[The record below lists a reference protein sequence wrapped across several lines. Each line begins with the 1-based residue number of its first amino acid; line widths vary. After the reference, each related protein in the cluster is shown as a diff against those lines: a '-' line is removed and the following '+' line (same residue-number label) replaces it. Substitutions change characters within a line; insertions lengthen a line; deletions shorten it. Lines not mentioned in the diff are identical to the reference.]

1 MKDTIQNYF
10 KGNYR
15 TFYEKYLPDVKKIG
29 GEEYKALCTFHD
41 DTEPS
46 FNFDNQT
53 GQYFCHGCNKKGDAI
68 HFYAKINS
76 LDTKRDFGKILRGI
90 ASDFNIPYEER
101 KHHIDKTYD
110 YTDTE
115 GHLLYQVV
123 RMNPKDFRQRRPGN
137 NGNKWIWDVKG
148 VERILYRLS
157 QVVNAQEVL
166 IVEGEKDADTLAD
179 LGLIATTC
187 PMGAKKWRPE
197 YNEYLRDKDI
207 VLISDN
213 DNEGR
218 EHMAQVGAS
227 LNGLVNSLKL
237 IELPG
242 LSSKGDL
249 SDFIA
254 KFDDRTE
261 AAEKLSIMIDGAG
274 PYKPPKK
281 AGQDAQ
287 DNCVIGMTF
296 EDLEKEFSGE
306 IEWLWREHIPRAL
319 PSMVNGREGSGKTTL
334 CLQIAKEILENEPVG
349 MVVLIATEGFV
360 LDTFNKMKEMELND
374 RRFQIPKKPD
384 GTYRFNLK
392 WREDCNYIA
401 NYLNQLNQ
409 PVLIVFVDSL
419 RGASDFDANEDKMR
433 IPIMNLN
440 AIVCDSQKAACV
452 WIHHFNK
459 TDKSNLLDKSAGSP
473 AITAAVRQVLSV
485 TKKSAYVRSIRQAKS
500 NVGVST
506 ELELIK
512 AGKDIIIRQ
521 PDQESEEGQTDRAE
535 ALLIE
540 LFKDNDTIP
549 ANEIFEE
556 AEKDGILEHPLK
568 DAKKR
573 LGMQSIKIGDRW
585 FWKWKI

>member
-1 MKDTIQNYF
+1 MKSGDIKQFKKLSEEFSLIPLNGKAPIEKNWQQWCGKKRPFNPDDF
-10 KGNYR
+10 KGKNAGIACGPASEVIVIDVDDLVRFNKTLKEKNWKIPQTRVHMTGADKPHYLYLYPDNGNHYGCR
-15 TFYEKYLPDVKKIG
+15 SFKDLGFDIRGSGGQVVAPGSIHPDTGEPYAIRHDIPITPAPQWLLKLAINEDPQKDIQPQQDKYWDRDLASLPISLGTKKLIREGEPKGERSEAIMSVLSSLVRANISDSDIFNIFESYPIGEKYREKGRSREKWLQDQVNKVRR
-29 GEEYKALCTFHD
+29 
-41 DTEPS
+41 
-46 FNFDNQT
+46 
-53 GQYFCHGCNKKGDAI
+53 GQGTQ
-68 HFYAKINS
+68 AKC
-76 LDTKRDFGKILRGI
+76 
-90 ASDFNIPYEER
+90 A
-101 KHHIDKTYD
+101 
-110 YTDTE
+110 
-115 GHLLYQVV
+115 
-123 RMNPKDFRQRRPGN
+123 
-137 NGNKWIWDVKG
+137 
-148 VERILYRLS
+148 
-157 QVVNAQEVL
+157 
-166 IVEGEKDADTLAD
+166 
-179 LGLIATTC
+179 
-187 PMGAKKWRPE
+187 
-197 YNEYLRDKDI
+197 
-207 VLISDN
+207 
-213 DNEGR
+213 
-218 EHMAQVGAS
+218 
-227 LNGLVNSLKL
+227 
-237 IELPG
+237 
-242 LSSKGDL
+242 
-249 SDFIA
+249 
-254 KFDDRTE
+254 
-261 AAEKLSIMIDGAG
+261 
-274 PYKPPKK
+274 
-281 AGQDAQ
+281 
-287 DNCVIGMTF
+287 IGMSF

-306 IEWLWREHIPRAL
+306 IDWLWREHIPKAL

-334 CLQIAKEILENEPVG
+334 CLQIAKEILKSNHTG
-349 MVVLIATEGFV
+349 MVIWIATEGFV

-440 AIVCDSQKAACV
+440 AIVCDSYKAACL

-459 TDKSNLLDKSAGSP
+459 TDKGNLLDKSAGSP

-485 TKKSAYVRSIRQAKS
+485 TKKSAYIRSIRQAKS
-500 NVGVST
+500 NVGIST

-540 LFKDNDTIP
+540 LFKDRDTIP
-549 ANEIFEE
+549 ASEIFEE

-573 LGMQSIKIGDRW
+573 LGMQSSKIGDRW